1 MGRDMNN
8 TPKKKKKEL
17 GLPYDVEDNAL
28 GTYSVDS
35 DIMSYSEDKDGHMKL
50 PKGLS
55 RDVLKSI
62 VKDIVEDMFAE
73 KKHKA
78 VSMTDTEWF
87 DEMERMYEG
96 LIEVVPSMLKSGQ
109 RDEG

>member
-1 MGRDMNN
+1 MKD
-8 TPKKKKKEL
+8 TPKKKKKKL

-28 GTYSVDS
+28 GTYSVDT
-35 DIMSYSEDKDGHMKL
+35 DIMTFSSDKDGQIKL

-55 RDVLKSI
+55 KDVLKSI
-62 VKDIVEDMFAE
+62 VKDVIEDMFDE

-96 LIEVVPSMLKSGQ
+96 LIEVVPSMLKRGQ
-109 RDEG
+109 KDEG